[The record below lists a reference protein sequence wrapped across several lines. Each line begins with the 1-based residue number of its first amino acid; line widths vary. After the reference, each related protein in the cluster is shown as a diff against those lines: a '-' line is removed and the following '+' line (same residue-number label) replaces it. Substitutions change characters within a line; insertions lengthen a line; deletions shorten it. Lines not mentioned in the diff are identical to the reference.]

1 MSTSHTTSRL
11 ALGEGDGESAASPAS
26 ASPAGTAR
34 ADTRAD
40 ARSGGRRRYERRS
53 ADRRGPGDAGGAT
66 PALVAAETRRL
77 AAEVHD
83 LIMQD
88 LSWALANARALQDDP
103 AVASRAST
111 VVNAAERALAGAR
124 EVLGGLSDRD
134 RETVVKAVEES
145 VRTAARGTPLMF
157 DSTKVPPGAEPDQQT
172 LDALVHIS
180 REAVTNAVKHGGAAS
195 VAVVLWHS
203 EGWRVKIGDRGRGFD
218 QGARR
223 AGGFGLDSMSSQAR
237 ALGGKV
243 RVTSVPGEG
252 TIVEAILP

>member
-11 ALGEGDGESAASPAS
+11 TLGEGDGASAASPAP
-26 ASPAGTAR
+26 ASPAR
-34 ADTRAD
+34 APREG

-53 ADRRGPGDAGGAT
+53 ADRRGPGDAGGAAA
-66 PALVAAETRRL
+66 ALVAAETRRL

-88 LSWALANARALQDDP
+88 LSWALANARALEDDP

-124 EVLGGLSDRD
+124 EVLGSLSDRD
-134 RETVVKAVEES
+134 RKTVVEAVEDS
-145 VRTAARGTPLMF
+145 VRTAARGTPFAF
-157 DSTKVPPGAEPDQQT
+157 DSTKVPPGVEPDQPT

-195 VAVVLWHS
+195 VAVVLWYS
-203 EGWRVKIGDRGRGFD
+203 EGWRVKIGDRGCGFD

-223 AGGFGLDSMSSQAR
+223 AGFGLDSMSSQAR
-237 ALGGKV
+237 ALGGKA

>member
-11 ALGEGDGESAASPAS
+11 ALGEGDGASAASPTP
-26 ASPAGTAR
+26 ASPARTAR
-34 ADTRAD
+34 DD

-53 ADRRGPGDAGGAT
+53 ADRGGPGDAGGAT
-66 PALVAAETRRL
+66 AAVVAAETRRL

-111 VVNAAERALAGAR
+111 VVSAAERALAGAR
-124 EVLGGLSDRD
+124 EVLGGLADRD
-134 RETVVKAVEES
+134 RKTVVEAVEDS
-145 VRTAARGTPLMF
+145 VRMAARGTAFTF
-157 DSTKVPPGAEPDQQT
+157 DSTKVPPGVEPDQPT

-195 VAVVLWHS
+195 VAVVLWYS
-203 EGWRVKIGDRGRGFD
+203 EGWRLKIGDRGCGFD

-223 AGGFGLDSMSSQAR
+223 TGGFGLDSMSSQAR

>member
-11 ALGEGDGESAASPAS
+11 ALGEDDGASAPSRAS
-26 ASPAGTAR
+26 ASPARAAR
-34 ADTRAD
+34 DD
-40 ARSGGRRRYERRS
+40 AWSGGRRRYERRS
-53 ADRRGPGDAGGAT
+53 ADRTGPGDGSAAA
-66 PALVAAETRRL
+66 ALVAAETRRL

-124 EVLGGLSDRD
+124 EVLGGLSDRH
-134 RETVVKAVEES
+134 RKTVVEAVEDS
-145 VRTAARGTPLMF
+145 VRAAARGTHFAF
-157 DSTKVPPGAEPDQQT
+157 DSTKVPPGVEPDQPT

-195 VAVVLWHS
+195 VAVVLWYS
-203 EGWRVKIGDRGRGFD
+203 EGWRVKIGDRGCGFD

-223 AGGFGLDSMSSQAR
+223 AGGFGLDSMSSQAQ

-243 RVTSVPGEG
+243 RVTSVPGKG

>member
-11 ALGEGDGESAASPAS
+11 ALGEGDRASAASPTPVTS
-26 ASPAGTAR
+26 ARTAR
-34 ADTRAD
+34 DD

-66 PALVAAETRRL
+66 AALVAAETRRL

-134 RETVVKAVEES
+134 RKTVVEAVEDS
-145 VRTAARGTPLMF
+145 VRTAARGTPFMF
-157 DSTKVPPGAEPDQQT
+157 DSTKVPPGVQPDQPT

-195 VAVVLWHS
+195 VAVVLWYS
-203 EGWRVKIGDRGRGFD
+203 EGWRLKVGDRGCGFD
-218 QGARR
+218 QGSRR

>member
-11 ALGEGDGESAASPAS
+11 TLGEADGGSAASPAS
-26 ASPAGTAR
+26 AGPARPA
-34 ADTRAD
+34 RAD

-53 ADRRGPGDAGGAT
+53 ADRRGPGDAGGPAA
-66 PALVAAETRRL
+66 ALVAAETRRL

-134 RETVVKAVEES
+134 RKTVIEAVEDS
-145 VRTAARGTPLMF
+145 VRTAARGAAFTF
-157 DSTKVPPGAEPDQQT
+157 DSTKVAADVEPDRRT
-172 LDALVHIS
+172 LDALVHIT

-195 VAVVLWHS
+195 VAVVLWYS
-203 EGWRVKIGDRGRGFD
+203 EGWRVKIGDRGCGFD
-218 QGARR
+218 QGARH
-223 AGGFGLDSMSSQAR
+223 AGFGLNSMSDQAR
-237 ALGGKV
+237 ALAGKV
-243 RVTSVPGEG
+243 RVTSVPGDG